1 MVIFGTVG
9 IFRRNIQLSSSALA
23 MIRGYIG
30 ALFILLMMLISR
42 KGFAKEKIRKNLFM
56 LCLSGAFIGFNW
68 ILLFEAYNYTTVA
81 VATLCYYMQ
90 TIFVIVVSPFLLK
103 EKMTARRLICV
114 VAAFA
119 GMVLV
124 SGVLRVGIS
133 GVSELKGIA
142 FGLGAAVLYA
152 GVVLSNKKITE
163 IPANDKTLVQL
174 LTAAVVVTPY
184 TLLTHG
190 FDGSVPDRKTV
201 LCTLFVGVVITGFDY
216 VLYFAS
222 MKPLKAQTIALFSY
236 IDPVVAIILSAV
248 LLHEKMSGLEI
259 IGAVLVLGAT
269 VISELPEKKRLN
281 NEKV

>member
-30 ALFILLMMLISR
+30 ALFILLVMLISR

-124 SGVLRVGIS
+124 SGALRVGIS

-190 FDGSVPDRKTV
+190 FDGAVPDRKTV

-236 IDPVVAIILSAV
+236 IDSVVAIILSAV